1 MKRKNRTTPTRL
13 FNSRPAQPL
22 PHPKSSNNT
31 TSDKLVVEW
40 MFAPQRGHGQN
51 AKLSHR
57 LSTLSHCPH
66 GPVNCSIQNNKQLRT
81 PTYIFKNLANLKL
94 EKHQRTR
101 LLGKTFF
108 KLSEFSTK
116 SDKRL
121 STPNFTFL

>member
-40 MFAPQRGHGQN
+40 MFAPQRGQCSFN
-51 AKLSHR
+51 VATDDEITVHR
-57 LSTLSHCPH
+57 TSSATKHP
-66 GPVNCSIQNNKQLRT
+66 
-81 PTYIFKNLANLKL
+81 KNLANLKL